1 MSKKDVIYLDVEDDI
16 TAVIDKVKASSAAII
31 AIVPP
36 KRANMLSSV
45 VNLRLLKRAAES
57 EDKKVVLIT
66 DEQVLNSM
74 AGGIGMFVAANLT
87 SAPQI
92 PKVDSVDLPSDV
104 IDIQSSEIPKVIEP
118 EGQAINAQPAEPVSD
133 QPNTELPKTKKK
145 PNKKTKVPD
154 IGRFR
159 KFIFIGI
166 IAVLLICVGFWW
178 AFFVAPRAKVT
189 LTAQTTDL
197 ALDTPVVFSTNTTE
211 VDGKK
216 NIIPAKQRETSD
228 ELSEEFNATGE
239 KNIGEKAGGTMTLSN
254 SASDDPV
261 TVSAGTVFTASNGF
275 RFTSSSAV
283 TVPGGSIEGGKIVP
297 GKASV
302 DVVAD
307 TVGDAYNLSARSY
320 TSSNSNVSAQGST
333 MTGGTN
339 KLVKI
344 ISKEDVDGARES
356 LVEQGKLN
364 ALEKLKAQFDNEGL
378 IIIDES
384 LSTKRGE
391 VAVSPA
397 IGAEAAKGIVKET
410 VTYTLLA
417 VEKTD
422 YRTYL
427 EEKLAS
433 DLKKDQ
439 KIVDYDEKDARFEL
453 KGTSYVLSARP
464 KAGPDIDLDELANE
478 LAGKKFSDA
487 VIIAEDKQDVSEAK
501 VRLSPFWVFSVPKN
515 PEKITITIESPNN

>member
-36 KRANMLSSV
+36 KRANMLTSV

-104 IDIQSSEIPKVIEP
+104 IDIQSSEIPNVIES

-239 KNIGEKAGGTMTLSN
+239 KNIGEKASGTMTLSN

-261 TVSAGTVFTASNGF
+261 NVSAGTVFTASNGF

-464 KAGPDIDLDELANE
+464 KAGPDIDIDELANE

>member
-211 VDGKK
+211 VDGK
-216 NIIPAKQRETSD
+216 
-228 ELSEEFNATGE
+228 
-239 KNIGEKAGGTMTLSN
+239 
-254 SASDDPV
+254 
-261 TVSAGTVFTASNGF
+261 
-275 RFTSSSAV
+275 
-283 TVPGGSIEGGKIVP
+283 
-297 GKASV
+297 
-302 DVVAD
+302 
-307 TVGDAYNLSARSY
+307 
-320 TSSNSNVSAQGST
+320 
-333 MTGGTN
+333 
-339 KLVKI
+339 
-344 ISKEDVDGARES
+344 
-356 LVEQGKLN
+356 
-364 ALEKLKAQFDNEGL
+364 
-378 IIIDES
+378 
-384 LSTKRGE
+384 
-391 VAVSPA
+391 
-397 IGAEAAKGIVKET
+397 
-410 VTYTLLA
+410 
-417 VEKTD
+417 
-422 YRTYL
+422 
-427 EEKLAS
+427 
-433 DLKKDQ
+433 
-439 KIVDYDEKDARFEL
+439 
-453 KGTSYVLSARP
+453 
-464 KAGPDIDLDELANE
+464 
-478 LAGKKFSDA
+478 
-487 VIIAEDKQDVSEAK
+487 
-501 VRLSPFWVFSVPKN
+501 
-515 PEKITITIESPNN
+515 

>member
-104 IDIQSSEIPKVIEP
+104 IDIQSSEIPNVIES

-166 IAVLLICVGFWW
+166 IAALLICVGFWW

-515 PEKITITIESPNN
+515 PEKITIKIESPNN